1 MKLLLPLKS
10 QAQKPQMKNKEIC
23 ITIDSEL
30 FVSLFVRIVLT
41 VYTTIVIDF
50 VQIHHSLFI
59 GTLHNRGIVQP
70 NTT

>member
-1 MKLLLPLKS
+1 
-10 QAQKPQMKNKEIC
+10 MKNKEIC